1 MNAESLSDALN
12 KISGG
17 IGDGNAP
24 IALVSSETQVSDNI
38 LNQMK
43 MKRDDTLE
51 VSTTETDTIVDT
63 PKAKEPKVITG
74 ILKGRGL
81 DDTNTATVEMMCE
94 ESGTNFKTRCL
105 RLRENDEAKIGR
117 CIKINGTLPDE
128 VRKDIFL

>member
-12 KISGG
+12 KISG
-17 IGDGNAP
+17 IGNVNAP
-24 IALVSSETQVSDNI
+24 VALVSSETQVSDNI
-38 LNQMK
+38 LKQMK
-43 MKRDDTLE
+43 IQRDDTLE
-51 VSTTETDTIVDT
+51 GSATETDNIIGNQ
-63 PKAKEPKVITG
+63 KAKEPKVITG

-81 DDTNTATVEMMCE
+81 DDTNIATVEMMCE

-128 VRKDIFL
+128 V